1 MPGHAALKQPAARR
15 TRPSPFP
22 VAKLPPGWLQLYSER
37 ARQVVGMCI
46 DAMHERLS
54 DPASLRDVPLR
65 DLAQAA
71 QRTQLTAALL
81 ASAEQYGKR
90 GPTNDRAPDDAADYL
105 DSVSTVKGSSQRVES
120 VCFDASSPT
129 CARSKEGDP
138 QPCIELI
145 DTAASA
151 ETGELT

>member
-1 MPGHAALKQPAARR
+1 MPAKAARTPPAARR

-46 DAMHERLS
+46 DAMHARLS
-54 DPASLRDVPLR
+54 DPASLREVPLR

-81 ASAEQYGKR
+81 TAAEQYRRNPTQSRAPEDASEYLDAVSVEGPSTKHVEPVYIEGSAHACARNKDSDLPPISERPASAEKR
-90 GPTNDRAPDDAADYL
+90 
-105 DSVSTVKGSSQRVES
+105 
-120 VCFDASSPT
+120 
-129 CARSKEGDP
+129 
-138 QPCIELI
+138 
-145 DTAASA
+145 
-151 ETGELT
+151 ELT

>member
-90 GPTNDRAPDDAADYL
+90 GPTNDRAPDDASDYL
-105 DSVSTVKGSSQRVES
+105 DAVQVKGSSKRVES
-120 VCFDASSPT
+120 VYIDGESPT
-129 CARSKEGDP
+129 RARSKEGDP